1 MAGSNLR
8 LDPEFALAYE
18 AMNFSGT
25 APASKNDSEIRNDS
39 EESQSEMDSGSLSIP
54 DHILRTIL
62 PFETHDGTSLN
73 LHHFTAV
80 NKTNSSYG
88 EEPAVLYVHGSGMV
102 AGNVSVFSVMIADF
116 VDTFGMDFFAVEYRL
131 APEQKGQGLVEDVYH
146 GLEHLSKHAQEHMIN
161 PNRIAIMGQSAGGS
175 LAAGAGLLARDR
187 ALDPPIAKQ
196 ILVYPMLDDRTCVPE
211 NSSYEEFLRWT
222 EEDNDFAWGA
232 VLGDDV
238 AGDPAANVS
247 TYAVPGRATNLTG
260 LPPTYID
267 VGQLDLFV
275 IENIAYASKLVEAE
289 VEVELHIFPGLPHGF
304 EIATNVSL
312 FQMATSARQRAL
324 KMV

>member
-1 MAGSNLR
+1 MAVSNLR

-18 AMNFSGT
+18 AMNFSST
-25 APASKNDSEIRNDS
+25 PPASKNDSEPRKDS
-39 EESQSEMDSGSLSIP
+39 EESQSEMDSLSLPIP
-54 DHILRTIL
+54 DHILRTLI

-80 NKTNSSYG
+80 NKTNSSHD
-88 EEPAVLYVHGSGMV
+88 EEPAVLYVHGG
-102 AGNVSVFSVMIADF
+102 
-116 VDTFGMDFFAVEYRL
+116 EYRL

-146 GLEHLSKHAQEHMIN
+146 GLEHLSKHAKEYMID
-161 PNRIAIMGQSAGGS
+161 PNRIAIMGQSAGGG
-175 LAAGAGLLARDR
+175 LAAGTALLARDR
-187 ALDPPIAKQ
+187 GLDPPIAKQ
-196 ILVYPMLDDRTCVPE
+196 ILVYPMLDDTMCLPK
-211 NSSYEEFLRWT
+211 NSSYEDFLRWS
-222 EEDNDFAWGA
+222 EEDNNLARGA

-238 AGDPAANVS
+238 AGDPAAKVS
-247 TYAVPGRATNLTG
+247 IYAVPGRATNLTG

-275 IENIAYASKLVEAE
+275 GENIAYASKLVEAE
-289 VEVELHIFPGLPHGF
+289 VEVELHVFPGLPHGF
-304 EIATNVSL
+304 EIATNVTL